1 MLGGALNKAADA
13 RTKLARL
20 LATKGIS
27 HEIPLPDISTKLNA
41 QKALGMDMDKL
52 NSEKQEFLQQV
63 VPAWDEQAK
72 KAGRLSQ

>member
-1 MLGGALNKAADA
+1 
-13 RTKLARL
+13 
-20 LATKGIS
+20 
-27 HEIPLPDISTKLNA
+27 
-41 QKALGMDMDKL
+41 MDKL